1 MQQPHR
7 LPWSRRAPALL
18 GLSLAL
24 AMAAGAGTAQ
34 EAATPL
40 RQQMGAEQFRAA
52 GLDKLSAAELAALE
66 AWLQQRIAGN
76 AAPAPAAAPATA
88 ATAAITVAPA
98 APAAPAVAAGTMD
111 ATELERIREQ
121 AREEGRRE
129 VRETN
134 RGFFD
139 FGSSEPITSTLVG
152 EFRGFAKGRQYTLAN
167 GQVWEQVEPAR
178 LDGVRRQDPAVTI
191 KPGLLNVWF
200 LRIDGYNTAAKVRRI
215 R

>member
-7 LPWSRRAPALL
+7 RFRPRRIPTLL

-24 AMAAGAGTAQ
+24 VLAAGTGQAQ
-34 EAATPL
+34 ESTAPL
-40 RQQMGAEQFRAA
+40 RQQMSAEEFKAA

-66 AWLQQRIAGN
+66 AWLQQRTAGTTVAAPA
-76 AAPAPAAAPATA
+76 AAPAPAAP
-88 ATAAITVAPA
+88 VAPA
-98 APAAPAVAAGTMD
+98 AAAAPVAAATATSTVD
-111 ATELERIREQ
+111 AAELERIREQ

-129 VRETN
+129 VRETT
-134 RGFFD
+134 RGFLD
-139 FGSSEPITSTLVG
+139 FGSAEPITSTLVG

-178 LDGVRRQDPAVTI
+178 LDGVRRQDPKVTI
-191 KPGLLNVWF
+191 KPGILNVWF
-200 LRIDGYNTAAKVRRI
+200 LRIEGYNTPAKVRRI

>member
-7 LPWSRRAPALL
+7 RFRPRRIPTLL

-24 AMAAGAGTAQ
+24 VLAAGTGQAQ
-34 EAATPL
+34 ESTAPL
-40 RQQMGAEQFRAA
+40 RQQMSAEEFKAA

-66 AWLQQRIAGN
+66 AWLQQRTAGTTVAAPA
-76 AAPAPAAAPATA
+76 AAPAPAAP
-88 ATAAITVAPA
+88 VAPA
-98 APAAPAVAAGTMD
+98 AAAAPVAAATATATVD
-111 ATELERIREQ
+111 AAELERIREQ

-129 VRETN
+129 VRETT
-134 RGFFD
+134 RGFLD
-139 FGSSEPITSTLVG
+139 FGSAEPITSTLVG

-178 LDGVRRQDPAVTI
+178 LDGVRRQDPKVTI
-191 KPGLLNVWF
+191 KPGILNVWF
-200 LRIDGYNTAAKVRRI
+200 LRIEGYNTPAKVRRI